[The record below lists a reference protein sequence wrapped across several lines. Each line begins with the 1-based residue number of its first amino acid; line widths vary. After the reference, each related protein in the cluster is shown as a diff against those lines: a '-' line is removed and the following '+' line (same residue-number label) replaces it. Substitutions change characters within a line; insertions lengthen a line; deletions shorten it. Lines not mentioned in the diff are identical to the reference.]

1 MQDIYIDDIGSG
13 FPLVLVHGYLGS
25 SEMWSLQKEFLSK
38 YFRVIT
44 PALPGFGESYK
55 AKSFK
60 SINQI
65 AKLILKILKEKKVSK
80 FHLMGHSMGG
90 MVVQEMVKI
99 SENRIKKLICFAT
112 GSVGDIPGRF
122 ETMDT
127 TRDRLKKDGL
137 KKTMTRVPQN
147 WFVHGDKAKYYYFTH
162 HSFND
167 GNSSVLRYLP
177 INTTSDVN
185 ASSHAASE
193 WTHWIAPYDGK
204 LVKVLIKCAGAS
216 GGARLPASFQAGQ
229 AGRFACID
237 APRRRRRQRVSAVFV
252 EEIRAWQWAI
262 RVGESEQLTF
272 SRLMARF
279 LHPER

>member
-147 WFVHGDKAKYYYFTH
+147 WFVHGDKAKYYYFCENAVKNISIETADNALIAMKNWRGYENLKNIKQDTLIIWGDKDLSYNFDQVNTLKKNIPNSKLEIFKGCSH
-162 HSFND
+162 NVHLEEPQKFNE
-167 GNSSVLRYLP
+167 
-177 INTTSDVN
+177 T
-185 ASSHAASE
+185 
-193 WTHWIAPYDGK
+193 
-204 LVKVLIKCAGAS
+204 VKN
-216 GGARLPASFQAGQ
+216 
-229 AGRFACID
+229 
-237 APRRRRRQRVSAVFV
+237 
-252 EEIRAWQWAI
+252 
-262 RVGESEQLTF
+262 
-272 SRLMARF
+272 F
-279 LHPER
+279 LE